1 MVLLLKESSHKKSD
15 VMGKSDSIIFEE
27 YKKILGNVRASSAAF
42 LGFPKEN
49 LLTLSIDVPIKH
61 FYDLSIE
68 NWNINDDWL
77 LKQKYDLIVCTR
89 CAYFSKNPQL
99 FIEKCKQHLT
109 PNGHA
114 LIDWGLGDHWR
125 FKDYKIGWV
134 RGGEH
139 EFAYNQNN
147 FLYSCFWNE
156 ELTNHSEVQVFWNAV
171 KNNSTFGY
179 KDTDTLN
186 DVVRREVPELVEYD
200 CKKIAT
206 KFLWP
211 ESPQLYIMTL
221 ITTE

>member
-1 MVLLLKESSHKKSD
+1 
-15 VMGKSDSIIFEE
+15 MGKSDEFVFAEYRKLLSDSLPSSLNSI
-27 YKKILGNVRASSAAF
+27 AF
-42 LGFPKEN
+42 LGFSQEN
-49 LLTLSIDVPIKH
+49 NFTRIFNSSTRH
-61 FYDLSIE
+61 FYDLSIG
-68 NWNINDDWL
+68 NWNINDAWK
-77 LKQKYDLIVCTR
+77 LKQNYDFIVCTR
-89 CAYFSKNPQL
+89 CAYFCKNPKE
-99 FIEKCKQHLT
+99 FIQRCKDNLT
-109 PNGHA
+109 AGGLA

-125 FKDYKIGWV
+125 FKDYKVGWV
-134 RGGEH
+134 RNGEH

-156 ELTNHSEVQVFWNAV
+156 ELTNRSEVQAFWNAV

-186 DVVRREVPELVEYD
+186 DVVKKEVPELVEYD

-221 ITTE
+221 IEK

>member
-1 MVLLLKESSHKKSD
+1 
-15 VMGKSDSIIFEE
+15 MGKSDSFVFKE
-27 YKKILGNVRASSAAF
+27 YLNVLNEHNNDSIKSVAF

-49 LLTLSIDVPIKH
+49 DFTLNINGKIRH
-61 FYDLSIE
+61 FYDKSLS
-68 NWNINDDWL
+68 NWEINSNWSL
-77 LKQKYDLIVCTR
+77 LQKYDLIVCTR
-89 CAYFSKNPQL
+89 CAYFSKNPQE
-99 FIEKCKQHLT
+99 FILRIKSHL
-109 PNGHA
+109 NKDGFA
-114 LIDWGLGDHWR
+114 LVDWGLGDHWR

-171 KNNSTFGY
+171 KNNSTFCY